1 MLYNINVHKDN
12 IKKFKGELFMDKH
25 LFKENGTGTIA
36 TPEID
41 EKVDNCITN
50 IVNIYGTE
58 YNLAELELYVLE
70 LVMDNFVHAR
80 IENVRKKVKETE

>member
-1 MLYNINVHKDN
+1 MN
-12 IKKFKGELFMDKH
+12 KH
-25 LFKENGTGTIA
+25 LFKEDGTGTIA

-50 IVNIYGTE
+50 IVNTYGTE

-70 LVMDNFVHAR
+70 LVMGVFTHTR
-80 IENVRKKVKETE
+80 IKNNLKKIKETKNDT